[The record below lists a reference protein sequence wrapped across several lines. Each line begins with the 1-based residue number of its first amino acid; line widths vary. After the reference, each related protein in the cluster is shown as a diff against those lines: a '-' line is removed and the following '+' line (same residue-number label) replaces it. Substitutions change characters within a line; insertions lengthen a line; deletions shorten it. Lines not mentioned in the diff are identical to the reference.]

1 MTKLSISFFSGVT
14 ASLIKWALIAV
25 LWLGSIVFVTTSA
38 LAMDAISDVMMRFA
52 GVPTLHLDQK
62 RKVARANTELQA
74 QKNQTARAKNRL
86 AEDRAI
92 RKKAVLRHRKK
103 VDGFVVKMVRR
114 NVAAA
119 GTAMLPAVGG
129 AASVGFAVADVHA
142 GCELIAMQNELEI
155 MIGMPRQLSSTEE
168 ACVNGIKE
176 IDELGRQADE
186 KLAEMRQAGQH
197 ASDKLKDYLSYQMC
211 RVTGDC

>member
-1 MTKLSISFFSGVT
+1 MTKLSITFFGGVT
-14 ASLIKWALIAV
+14 GSLIKWALIGV

-62 RKVARANTELQA
+62 RKVVKASTELQA
-74 QKNQTARAKNRL
+74 QKNQTARAKNQL
-86 AEDRAI
+86 AEDRVA
-92 RKKAVLRHRKK
+92 RKKAVIRHRKK

>member
-1 MTKLSISFFSGVT
+1 MAKLSISFFGGVT
-14 ASLIKWALIAV
+14 GSLIKWALIAV
-25 LWLGSIVFVTTSA
+25 LWLGSIAFVTTSA
-38 LAMDAISDVMMRFA
+38 LALDAISDVMMRFA

-62 RKVARANTELQA
+62 RKVAKANTELQA

-86 AEDRAI
+86 AEDRAN

-155 MIGMPRQLSSTEE
+155 MIGMPRQLSSTEA
-168 ACVNGIKE
+168 ACVKGIEE

-186 KLAEMRQAGQH
+186 KLAEMKQAGQK
-197 ASDKLKDYLSYQMC
+197 ATDALTGYFSYQMC

>member
-1 MTKLSISFFSGVT
+1 MTKLSITFFGGVT
-14 ASLIKWALIAV
+14 GSLIKWALIGV

-86 AEDRAI
+86 AEDRAT

-103 VDGFVVKMVRR
+103 VDRFVVKMVRR

-197 ASDKLKDYLSYQMC
+197 ASDALKDYLSYQMC